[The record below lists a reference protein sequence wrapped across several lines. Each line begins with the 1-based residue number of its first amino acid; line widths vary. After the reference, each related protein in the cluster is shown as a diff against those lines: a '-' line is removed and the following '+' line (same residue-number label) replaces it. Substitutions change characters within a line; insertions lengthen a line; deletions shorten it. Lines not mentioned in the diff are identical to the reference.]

1 MDDREIIRLYFERS
15 EQAIRETDRKYR
27 KLLFQ
32 LSFHILNNREDT
44 EECISDT
51 YLGAWNAIPPADPS
65 PLSAFLCKIAR
76 NISLKLFYRKRA
88 QKRSSVC
95 DIAIEEMEACLFAPD
110 TVEAEIDARELSRII
125 GSFLDTLPPE
135 NRVIFLRRYWF
146 FDSYG
151 EIAGHMGM
159 TEKNI
164 SVRLTRIRRKLK
176 NYLEKEGVLL

>member
-1 MDDREIIRLYFERS
+1 
-15 EQAIRETDRKYR
+15 
-27 KLLFQ
+27 
-32 LSFHILNNREDT
+32 
-44 EECISDT
+44 
-51 YLGAWNAIPPADPS
+51 
-65 PLSAFLCKIAR
+65 
-76 NISLKLFYRKRA
+76 
-88 QKRSSVC
+88 
-95 DIAIEEMEACLFAPD
+95 MEVCLFAPD

>member
-95 DIAIEEMEACLFAPD
+95 DIDRCQRTFPD
-110 TVEAEIDARELSRII
+110 
-125 GSFLDTLPPE
+125 
-135 NRVIFLRRYWF
+135 
-146 FDSYG
+146 
-151 EIAGHMGM
+151 H
-159 TEKNI
+159 
-164 SVRLTRIRRKLK
+164 RKLSGYASTGK
-176 NYLEKEGVLL
+176 PGNLSATLLVF